1 MVAENGMTIGDVNV
15 YPVHDFY
22 QERKEERIRKLLML
36 TAEERAELPFRRISA
51 LTFIVIML
59 IFGLPLWWQ
68 TTSTYRVP
76 FRTFPPNQQ
85 ITLPVR
91 FLSLY
96 VFHLFTNFSS
106 TFTLDSFHSKIF
118 CLVYISIASSY
129 SSMKSHVDRAIGL
142 LLNELSKLPKI
153 DQLRFIFRLNH
164 EDMDA
169 LGFVSTI
176 NTEKSDLF
184 GVHIAII
191 NETVWPYSGYTT
203 YFDDQWSFIL
213 NHQDESKVAQRMF
226 AAITDVLLDT
236 GHLSAIVKRDLRQ
249 RILSSEVVTLSSSQQ
264 LFSIACFLVLF
275 LQKRLIWDSVALS
288 ARYIVQVIF
297 LHAGYN
303 ESNEYYSAENIILH
317 ARRFAT
323 KLAEVSDLVISSEHL
338 WDFDLTA
345 WLKKNMQERNSI
357 RMDDISQIVTAVRNF
372 ANSSKSK
379 DYLQIEQETSTVESS
394 VPVMKLVVLDA
405 PHPITLL
412 DYMGDESNGVI
423 VASWGALLSYGG
435 EKRLALN
442 QSVVAAMRV
451 LFGLD
456 TDLPVSFDRLSLPV
470 AKWEIKRIKLRS
482 FIDCSISGI
491 SSIAAIHKLISQID
505 NIVASKTN
513 LAVELISQVLTTVE
527 KTGHIEV
534 ASVAKGRALAES
546 ALNDK
551 SLLSLLYFPNDQ
563 K

>member
-1 MVAENGMTIGDVNV
+1 MTIGDVNV

-85 ITLPVR
+85 ITLP
-91 FLSLY
+91 
-96 VFHLFTNFSS
+96 
-106 TFTLDSFHSKIF
+106 
-118 CLVYISIASSY
+118 VYISIASSY

-264 LFSIACFLVLF
+264 
-275 LQKRLIWDSVALS
+275 KRLIWDSVALS

-357 RMDDISQIVTAVRNF
+357 RMDDISQIVTA
-372 ANSSKSK
+372 
-379 DYLQIEQETSTVESS
+379 IEQETSTVESS

-505 NIVASKTN
+505 NIVINEEVASKTN

-563 K
+563 KFAIYLPLFLPTLLPLFGSLLALSRYWMGKDRFCIQKSLVN

>member
-1 MVAENGMTIGDVNV
+1 MTISDVNI
-15 YPVHDFY
+15 YPSHGFY
-22 QERKEERIRKLLML
+22 QERKEERIRKVLML

-68 TTSTYRVP
+68 TTSTYRVS

-85 ITLPVR
+85 ITLP
-91 FLSLY
+91 
-96 VFHLFTNFSS
+96 
-106 TFTLDSFHSKIF
+106 
-118 CLVYISIASSY
+118 VYISIASSY
-129 SSMKSHVDRAIGL
+129 SSMKSHVDRAIAL
-142 LLNELSKLPKI
+142 LLNELSELPKI
-153 DQLRFIFRLNH
+153 DQLRFIFKLNH

-169 LGFVSTI
+169 LEFISRI
-176 NTEKSDLF
+176 NTEKSNLF
-184 GVHIAII
+184 GVHVAII

-203 YFDDQWSFIL
+203 YFDDQWTFIL
-213 NHQDESKVAQRMF
+213 NHEDESKVAKRMF

-249 RILSSEVVTLSSSQQ
+249 RIQSSEIVALSSSQ
-264 LFSIACFLVLF
+264 
-275 LQKRLIWDSVALS
+275 QKRLIWDSVALS

-303 ESNEYYSAENIILH
+303 ESSEHYSAENIILH

-357 RMDDISQIVTAVRNF
+357 QMDDISQIVTA
-372 ANSSKSK
+372 
-379 DYLQIEQETSTVESS
+379 IEQETSTVESS

-405 PHPITLL
+405 PQPITLL

-423 VASWGALLSYGG
+423 IASWGALLSYGG
-435 EKRLALN
+435 EKRLAVN
-442 QSVVAAMRV
+442 QSVIAAMRV

-456 TDLPVSFDRLSLPV
+456 TNLPVSFDRLPLPV

-491 SSIAAIHKLISQID
+491 SS
-505 NIVASKTN
+505 VASKTN
-513 LAVELISQVLTTVE
+513 LAVELISQVLSTVE
-527 KTGHIEV
+527 ETGHIEV

-563 K
+563 KFAIYLPLFLPTLLPLFGSVLALNRYWMGKDRFCIQKA

>member
-1 MVAENGMTIGDVNV
+1 MTIGDVNV

-85 ITLPVR
+85 ITLP
-91 FLSLY
+91 
-96 VFHLFTNFSS
+96 
-106 TFTLDSFHSKIF
+106 
-118 CLVYISIASSY
+118 VYISIASSY

-264 LFSIACFLVLF
+264 
-275 LQKRLIWDSVALS
+275 KRLIWDSVALS

-357 RMDDISQIVTAVRNF
+357 RMDDISQIVTA
-372 ANSSKSK
+372 
-379 DYLQIEQETSTVESS
+379 IEQETSTVESS

-423 VASWGALLSYGG
+423 VASWGAYFP
-435 EKRLALN
+435 
-442 QSVVAAMRV
+442 M
-451 LFGLD
+451 
-456 TDLPVSFDRLSLPV
+456 V
-470 AKWEIKRIKLRS
+470 AKN
-482 FIDCSISGI
+482 
-491 SSIAAIHKLISQID
+491 A
-505 NIVASKTN
+505 
-513 LAVELISQVLTTVE
+513 
-527 KTGHIEV
+527 
-534 ASVAKGRALAES
+534 
-546 ALNDK
+546 
-551 SLLSLLYFPNDQ
+551 
-563 K
+563 

>member
-1 MVAENGMTIGDVNV
+1 MTIGDVNV

-85 ITLPVR
+85 ITLP
-91 FLSLY
+91 
-96 VFHLFTNFSS
+96 
-106 TFTLDSFHSKIF
+106 
-118 CLVYISIASSY
+118 VYISIASSY

-264 LFSIACFLVLF
+264 
-275 LQKRLIWDSVALS
+275 KRLIWDSVALS

-357 RMDDISQIVTAVRNF
+357 RMDDISQIVTA
-372 ANSSKSK
+372 
-379 DYLQIEQETSTVESS
+379 IEQETSTVESS

-505 NIVASKTN
+505 NIVINEEICYK
-513 LAVELISQVLTTVE
+513 
-527 KTGHIEV
+527 
-534 ASVAKGRALAES
+534 
-546 ALNDK
+546 
-551 SLLSLLYFPNDQ
+551 
-563 K
+563 

>member
-1 MVAENGMTIGDVNV
+1 MTISDVNI
-15 YPVHDFY
+15 YPSHGFY
-22 QERKEERIRKLLML
+22 QERKEERIRKVLML

-68 TTSTYRVP
+68 TTSTYRVS

-85 ITLPVR
+85 ITLP
-91 FLSLY
+91 
-96 VFHLFTNFSS
+96 
-106 TFTLDSFHSKIF
+106 
-118 CLVYISIASSY
+118 VYISIASSY
-129 SSMKSHVDRAIGL
+129 SSMKSHVDRAIAL
-142 LLNELSKLPKI
+142 LLNELSELPKI
-153 DQLRFIFRLNH
+153 DQLRFIFKLNH

-169 LGFVSTI
+169 LEFISRI
-176 NTEKSDLF
+176 NTEKSNLF
-184 GVHIAII
+184 GVHVAII

-203 YFDDQWSFIL
+203 YFDDQWTFIL
-213 NHQDESKVAQRMF
+213 NHEDESKVAKRMF

-249 RILSSEVVTLSSSQQ
+249 RIQSSEIVALSSSQ
-264 LFSIACFLVLF
+264 
-275 LQKRLIWDSVALS
+275 QKRLIWDSVALS

-303 ESNEYYSAENIILH
+303 ESSEHYSAENIILH

-357 RMDDISQIVTAVRNF
+357 QMDDISQIVTA
-372 ANSSKSK
+372 
-379 DYLQIEQETSTVESS
+379 IEQETSTVESS

-405 PHPITLL
+405 PQPITLL

-423 VASWGALLSYGG
+423 IASWGALLSYGG
-435 EKRLALN
+435 EKRLAVN
-442 QSVVAAMRV
+442 QSVIAAMRV

-456 TDLPVSFDRLSLPV
+456 TNLPVSFDRLPLPV

-491 SSIAAIHKLISQID
+491 SSVAAIHKLISQID
-505 NIVASKTN
+505 NIVIN
-513 LAVELISQVLTTVE
+513 EEICYE
-527 KTGHIEV
+527 
-534 ASVAKGRALAES
+534 
-546 ALNDK
+546 
-551 SLLSLLYFPNDQ
+551 
-563 K
+563 